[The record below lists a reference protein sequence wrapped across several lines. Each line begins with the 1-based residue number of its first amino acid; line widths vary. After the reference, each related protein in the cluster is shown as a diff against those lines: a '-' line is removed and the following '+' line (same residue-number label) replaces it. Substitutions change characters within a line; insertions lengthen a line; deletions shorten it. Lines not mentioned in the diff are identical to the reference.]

1 MSRFQTR
8 LVGVA
13 WPEPAQDAIALAQA
27 LDGPD
32 GIVLAHAYVFDPE
45 APAQFAAY
53 GATLRTEAE
62 RMLAEARD
70 LAGIEAEL
78 VAIPE
83 PSPARGLHRV
93 AQERD
98 AGAIVVGA
106 CHRGRLGRAI
116 LGDVAR
122 ATLHGAPCPVA
133 VAPLGYRD
141 RRRPIRTIGVAFD
154 GRPESDAALA
164 VAAELADELGA
175 RLVLRWVLV
184 PPEAFPL
191 SPESVEGWVE
201 LAEDLRAD
209 ARTALQEALG
219 VLDVPAEGAVVE
231 GSAGR
236 KLCELAEEVDLLV
249 CGSRGWGTP
258 KRVVLGSTSDHVI
271 HHATSPVLVVPR
283 VDDE

>member
-83 PSPARGLHRV
+83 PSPARGMHRV

-98 AGAIVVGA
+98 AGAIV
-106 CHRGRLGRAI
+106 
-116 LGDVAR
+116 
-122 ATLHGAPCPVA
+122 
-133 VAPLGYRD
+133 
-141 RRRPIRTIGVAFD
+141 VAFD